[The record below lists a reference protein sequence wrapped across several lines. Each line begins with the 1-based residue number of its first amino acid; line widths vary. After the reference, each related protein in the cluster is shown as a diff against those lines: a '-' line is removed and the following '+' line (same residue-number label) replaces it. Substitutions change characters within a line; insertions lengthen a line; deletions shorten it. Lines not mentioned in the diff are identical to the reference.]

1 MDVRTRKH
9 IPIHGKASAAVPPGL
24 RRSRHRSEAAVDR
37 PITRVRQEIGLRILS
52 GHYEPCETLTPE
64 VELCAELGVS
74 RTALREAIKDLA
86 AKGLLTPRVKVGTI
100 VNPRAQWNF
109 LDPLV
114 LQWLLLVEDVG
125 PFLQKLLEL
134 RMALEPG
141 AAALAARNANDAD
154 RKALRAAFD
163 AMAAATDDFEAW
175 VAADLRFHQAIYFST
190 GNEFFWPIGS
200 LLEPALLAGF
210 RITSKAP
217 HHHQECL
224 PEHRMV
230 HDAILE
236 RDAPRAFSAT
246 VVLMKTTEANLAST
260 RSATALSLPVRVKA
274 GRVQNVGS
282 PT

>member
-1 MDVRTRKH
+1 MDARTKKR
-9 IPIHGKASAAVPPGL
+9 ISARRPASGL
-24 RRSRHRSEAAVDR
+24 ADR

-52 GHYEPCETLTPE
+52 GHYQPRETLTPE

-100 VNPRAQWNF
+100 VNPRSQWNF
-109 LDPLV
+109 LDPVV

-125 PFLQKLLEL
+125 LFLQKLLEL

-141 AAALAARNANDAD
+141 ASALAARNASEAD
-154 RKALRAAFD
+154 RKALHAAYD

-190 GNEFFWPIGS
+190 GNEFFWPVGS

-210 RITSKAP
+210 RVTSKAP

-230 HDAILE
+230 HDAILA
-236 RDAPRAFSAT
+236 RDAAAAFKAT
-246 VVLMKTTEANLAST
+246 VVLMETTEANLASMRHSSFT
-260 RSATALSLPVRVKA
+260 IGTERPRSRSRSKRRVAT
-274 GRVQNVGS
+274 
-282 PT
+282 